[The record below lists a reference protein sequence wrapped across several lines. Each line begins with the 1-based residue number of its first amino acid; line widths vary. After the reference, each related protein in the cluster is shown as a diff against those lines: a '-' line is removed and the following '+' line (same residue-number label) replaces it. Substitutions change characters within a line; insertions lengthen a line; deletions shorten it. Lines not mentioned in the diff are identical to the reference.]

1 MKVLIVDDE
10 ALKADCIRRAVEE
23 NLLGS
28 DVDIF
33 SYACDAIAACKEK
46 EYDLFITDMHYKI
59 RGGESINSDAG
70 LIFIRKIRKM
80 SNKPIIVCSS
90 EHRDIPNEYENVRMV
105 TFSPNSISTKMEN
118 EFKSLGLM

>member
-1 MKVLIVDDE
+1 MKVLIIDDE
-10 ALKADCIRRAVEE
+10 ALKADYIRRAVEE

-28 DVDIF
+28 DVDTF

-59 RGGESINSDAG
+59 RNGESINSDAG

-80 SNKPIIVCSS
+80 SNKPIIVFLS
-90 EHRDIPNEYENVRMV
+90 
-105 TFSPNSISTKMEN
+105 
-118 EFKSLGLM
+118 